1 MEKLGYTRQTQK
13 LIYWILDDFANF
25 WQGNEA
31 GARPSFIELAYTKQ
45 LMKREFT
52 KIYDGF
58 DTVKNAQAFLIS
70 SIMNKD
76 NLTVDELTSN
86 VIKALQSLAIQN
98 GGFSLS
104 LNSLTQKQANDFVK
118 WLFEMAI
125 YWEIPLRQEIRDL
138 FAEDYQNAFIYATLK
153 KKICCICG
161 KEHGVLHHYDNVARI
176 GGYKFDDGRV
186 LRVMCLCEE
195 HHTEVHA
202 IGAKN
207 FSSKYHVVGIYLD
220 DRQIRELKKVY
231 KGHFQA
237 FKEEKC

>member
-13 LIYWILDDFANF
+13 LIYWLLDDFANF

-70 SIMNKD
+70 SIINKD
-76 NLTVDELTSN
+76 NLTVDELTEN

-104 LNSLTQKQANDFVK
+104 LGSLTQKQANDFVK

-237 FKEEKC
+237 FKEEK

>member
-13 LIYWILDDFANF
+13 LIYWLLDDFANF

-31 GARPSFIELAYTKQ
+31 GARPSFIELAYTKEV
-45 LMKREFT
+45 MKAKFV
-52 KIYDGF
+52 KVYDGF
-58 DTVKNAQAFLIS
+58 DTVKNAQTFLIS

-76 NLTVDELTSN
+76 NLTVDELTDN

-237 FKEEKC
+237 FKEEE

>member
-13 LIYWILDDFANF
+13 LIYWLLDDFANF

-31 GARPSFIELAYTKQ
+31 GARPSFIELAYTKEV
-45 LMKREFT
+45 MKAKFV
-52 KIYDGF
+52 KVYDGF

-86 VIKALQSLAIQN
+86 VIRALQSLAIQN

-104 LNSLTQKQANDFVK
+104 LESLTQKQANDFVK

-237 FKEEKC
+237 FKEEK

>member
-13 LIYWILDDFANF
+13 LIYWLLDDFANF

-31 GARPSFIELAYTKQ
+31 GARPSFIELAYTKEV
-45 LMKREFT
+45 MKAEFV

-70 SIMNKD
+70 SIINKD
-76 NLTVDELTSN
+76 NLTVDELTDN
-86 VIKALQSLAIQN
+86 IIKALQSLAIQN

-237 FKEEKC
+237 FKE

>member
-13 LIYWILDDFANF
+13 LIYWLLDDFANF

-31 GARPSFIELAYTKQ
+31 GARPSFIELAYTKEV
-45 LMKREFT
+45 MKAKFV
-52 KIYDGF
+52 KVYDGF

-70 SIMNKD
+70 SIYNKD
-76 NLTVDELTSN
+76 NLTVDELTEN

-104 LNSLTQKQANDFVK
+104 LGSLTQKQANDFVK
-118 WLFEMAI
+118 WLLEMAI

-138 FAEDYQNAFIYATLK
+138 FAEDYHDTFIWVTLK

-161 KEHGVLHHYDNVARI
+161 RPGELQHFDRVGSS
-176 GGYKFDDGRV
+176 GYKSDTG
-186 LRVMCLCEE
+186 LNYRVMCLCRE
-195 HHTEVHA
+195 HHDEA
-202 IGAKN
+202 DNCISRIDFMK
-207 FSSKYHVVGIYLD
+207 KYHLAGIYLSHE
-220 DRQIRELKKVY
+220 QVKELKGIY

-237 FKEEKC
+237 FKEKE

>member
-13 LIYWILDDFANF
+13 LIYWLLDDFANF

-31 GARPSFIELAYTKQ
+31 GARPSFIELAYTKEV
-45 LMKREFT
+45 MKAKFV
-52 KIYDGF
+52 KVYDGF

-70 SIMNKD
+70 SIYNKD
-76 NLTVDELTSN
+76 NLTVDELTNN
-86 VIKALQSLAIQN
+86 VIRALQSLAIQN

-104 LNSLTQKQANDFVK
+104 LNALTQKQANDFVK
-118 WLFEMAI
+118 YLFEMAI
-125 YWEIPLRQEIRDL
+125 YWGIPLRQEIRDL

-161 KEHGVLHHYDNVARI
+161 KEHGVLHHYDNVAHI

-220 DRQIRELKKVY
+220 DRQIKELKKVY

-237 FKEEKC
+237 FKEKE

>member
-13 LIYWILDDFANF
+13 LIYWVLDDFANF

-31 GARPSFIELAYTKQ
+31 GARPSFIELAYTKEV
-45 LMKREFT
+45 MKAEFV

-70 SIMNKD
+70 SIINKD
-76 NLTVDELTSN
+76 NLTVDELTDN
-86 VIKALQSLAIQN
+86 IIKALQSLAIQN

-237 FKEEKC
+237 FKE